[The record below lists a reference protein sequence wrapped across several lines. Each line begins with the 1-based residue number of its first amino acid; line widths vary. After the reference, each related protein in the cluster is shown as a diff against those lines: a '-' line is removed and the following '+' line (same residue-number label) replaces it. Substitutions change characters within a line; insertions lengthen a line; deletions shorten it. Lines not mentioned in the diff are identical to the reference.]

1 MIKRNILLTFALLVA
16 ISVVA
21 QPKIVAHKG
30 YYQKGV
36 VPSNSIEALKRAQN
50 EGFDIVEFDV
60 NMSADGELL
69 VLHGDWH
76 PSQKAKNKVHAQ
88 HNTKEAI
95 QAILLSNGEK
105 VPTFEEWI
113 AQAAKCDKTK
123 MLIEIK
129 GHDTPAIDA
138 KVVKK
143 IQTTLK
149 KYNMQDKVHY
159 LVGHEFLVRE
169 LVRRTPKG
177 TPIALTNNYY
187 SPAFCHTLGCSIAGR
202 DFDSWRRHPDFI
214 EQARQLGMEL
224 MAWTVNDPEKIEW
237 LVEQGFDYILT
248 DKPTMMRRI
257 LEKVG
262 KR

>member
-1 MIKRNILLTFALLVA
+1 MTKRSLLIVLTIFFAMA
-16 ISVVA
+16 GMA

-30 YYQKGV
+30 YYQKGII
-36 VPSNSIEALKRAQN
+36 PSNSIEALKRAQN

-88 HNTKEAI
+88 HDTKEAI

-129 GHDTPAIDA
+129 GHDSPAIDA

-149 KYNMQDKVHY
+149 KYNMQDKVYY
-159 LVGHEFLVRE
+159 LVGHEFLIRE

-248 DKPTMMRRI
+248 DKPTMMRSI
-257 LEKVG
+257 LEKVE

>member
-1 MIKRNILLTFALLVA
+1 MTKRSILLTFALLVA

-30 YYQKGV
+30 YHPKGGA
-36 VPSNSIEALKRAQN
+36 PANSIETLKMAQD
-50 EGFDIVEFDV
+50 ERFDMVEFDV

-76 PSQKAKNKVHAQ
+76 PNWKVKNRVHAQ
-88 HNTKEAI
+88 HDTKEAI

-113 AQAAKCDKTK
+113 AQAAKCNKTK

-129 GHDTPAIDA
+129 GHDTPSADA

-143 IQTTLK
+143 IQAILK
-149 KYNMQDKVHY
+149 KHKMQDKVYY

-177 TPIALTNNYY
+177 TPIALTNNSY
-187 SPAFCHTLGCSIAGR
+187 SPAFCHAIGCKIAGR
-202 DFDSWRRHPDFI
+202 PFASWYKNPDFI
-214 EQARQLGMEL
+214 EQARKLGMEL
-224 MAWTVNDPEKIEW
+224 MAWTVNKPENIEW
-237 LVEQGFDYILT
+237 LIEQGFNYILT
-248 DKPTMMRRI
+248 DKPEMMRNV
-257 LEKVG
+257 LEK
-262 KR
+262 RTTR

>member
-1 MIKRNILLTFALLVA
+1 MTKRSLLVVLTTFFA
-16 ISVVA
+16 MVGMA

-36 VPSNSIEALKRAQN
+36 VPSNSIEALKRAQK
-50 EGFDIVEFDV
+50 EEFDIVEFDV
-60 NMSADGELL
+60 HRSSDGELL

-76 PSQKAKNKVHAQ
+76 PNWKAENRVHAQ
-88 HNTKEAI
+88 HDTKEAI

-129 GHDTPAIDA
+129 GHDSPAIDT

-143 IQTTLK
+143 IQAILK
-149 KYNMQDKVHY
+149 KYKMQDKVYY

-169 LVRRTPKG
+169 LVRHTPKG

-187 SPAFCHTLGCSIAGR
+187 SPAFCSTIGCTIAGR
-202 DFDSWRRHPDFI
+202 DFISWRKHPELI
-214 EQARQLGMEL
+214 EQARELGMEL
-224 MAWTVNDPEKIEW
+224 MVWTVNDPKDIKW
-237 LVEQGFDYILT
+237 FIDQGFDYILT
-248 DKPTMMRRI
+248 DDPVMMRSV
-257 LEKVG
+257 LEKG
-262 KR
+262 KKR

>member
-88 HNTKEAI
+88 HDTKEAI
-95 QAILLSNGEK
+95 QAILLSNSEK
-105 VPTFEEWI
+105 VPTFEEWM

-129 GHDTPAIDA
+129 GHDSPAIDA
-138 KVVKK
+138 KSEGWV
-143 IQTTLK
+143 
-149 KYNMQDKVHY
+149 
-159 LVGHEFLVRE
+159 
-169 LVRRTPKG
+169 
-177 TPIALTNNYY
+177 
-187 SPAFCHTLGCSIAGR
+187 LGVAAKMFTIAGPVIVFGTASSVVYGVIYR
-202 DFDSWRRHPDFI
+202 
-214 EQARQLGMEL
+214 L
-224 MAWTVNDPEKIEW
+224 WTV
-237 LVEQGFDYILT
+237 L
-248 DKPTMMRRI
+248 
-257 LEKVG
+257 
-262 KR
+262 